1 MHGPLPTA
9 RVTLDTRPHLLV
21 FGNEKGGS
29 GKSTAAMHAIV
40 GLLRDGYR
48 VGAIDLD
55 ARQATLTR
63 YLEARA
69 ATAAKRGIS
78 LPLPASRAV
87 HASRAETRREAE
99 SEDEASLAEA
109 IGALAR
115 EAEFVVIDC
124 PGADTVLARRAHA
137 VADTLITPINDS
149 FVDFSMLAIVD
160 PDNRRVVRPSVY
172 AELVWEARKE
182 RFARDRGRLDW
193 IVMRNR
199 LGAREAR
206 NQRDVGATLEE
217 LAKRIGFRTVRG
229 FGERV
234 IFREL
239 YLQGLTLMDMKE
251 AGVGGSLTISHV
263 AARQEVRSLI
273 AAIRKGPPGDVWE
286 LKRSSPGAGPGPLAP
301 QGDAA

>member
-1 MHGPLPTA
+1 MHGALPTA
-9 RVTLDTRPHLLV
+9 RVTLETRPHILV
-21 FGNEKGGS
+21 LGNEKGGS
-29 GKSTAAMHAIV
+29 GKSTAAMHVIV
-40 GLLRDGYR
+40 GLLREGYR

-69 ATAAKRGIS
+69 ATAAKRNVS
-78 LPLPASRAV
+78 LPLPVSRAV
-87 HASRAETRREAE
+87 HASQAETRREAE
-99 SEDEASLAEA
+99 AEDEVALAEA
-109 IGALAR
+109 IAALSR
-115 EAEFVVIDC
+115 ETEFIVIDC

-137 VADTLITPINDS
+137 LADTLITPINDS

-160 PDNRRVVRPSVY
+160 PDDRRVVRPSIY
-172 AELVWEARKE
+172 AELVWEARKA

-206 NQRDVGATLEE
+206 NQRDVGAMLEE

-239 YLQGLTLMDMKE
+239 YLQGLTLMDLKE
-251 AGVGGSLTISHV
+251 AGIGGSLTMSHV
-263 AARQEVRSLI
+263 AARQEVRGLL
-273 AAIRKGPPGDVWE
+273 AAIRKGPPGDVWD
-286 LKRSSPGAGPGPLAP
+286 LKRAGAAGPPLAP
-301 QGDAA
+301 VNGPA

>member
-1 MHGPLPTA
+1 MHGTLPTP
-9 RVTLDTRPHLLV
+9 RVTLDTRPHILV
-21 FGNEKGGS
+21 LGNEKGGS
-29 GKSTAAMHAIV
+29 GKSTAAMHVIV

-69 ATAAKRGIS
+69 ATAAKRGVS
-78 LPLPASRAV
+78 LPLPASRAI

-99 SEDEASLAEA
+99 AEDEAALSEA
-109 IGALAR
+109 IAALAR

-124 PGADTVLARRAHA
+124 PGADTYLARRAHA
-137 VADTLITPINDS
+137 LADTLITPINDS

-160 PDNRRVVRPSVY
+160 PDDRRVVRPSVY
-172 AELVWEARKE
+172 AELVWEARKA

-239 YLQGLTLMDMKE
+239 YLQGLTLMDLKE
-251 AGVGGSLTISHV
+251 AGIGGSLTMSHV
-263 AARQEVRSLI
+263 AARQEVRTLL
-273 AAIRKGPPGDVWE
+273 AAIRKGPPGDVWG
-286 LKRSSPGAGPGPLAP
+286 LKRAGAAVAPLAP
-301 QGDAA
+301 ADGAA